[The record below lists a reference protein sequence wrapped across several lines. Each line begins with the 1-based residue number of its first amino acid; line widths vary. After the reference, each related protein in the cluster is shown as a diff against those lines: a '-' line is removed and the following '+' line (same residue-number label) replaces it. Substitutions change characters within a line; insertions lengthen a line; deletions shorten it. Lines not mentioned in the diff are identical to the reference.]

1 MSKAKI
7 SSAGLLSA
15 IAILALC
22 LISRSHYSVVTP
34 SSSAV
39 VTERHFVSIVSADG
53 HDTLYAY
60 IYKGGD
66 TVVALPSDTSLA
78 HLTTRIRRAS
88 WVNHFWI
95 PSCHGTLATRIDTLA
110 ERKSDMPGLA
120 ASEAKSLIGRKT
132 EIMRRM
138 ENNYRQQLSEIDY
151 YISTHSVSDE
161 GFDIVARRRAVVV
174 HRIDSL
180 GRILSSARRII
191 DGNELRVTKESRYKV
206 STGDLVLDAT
216 PVPSCRVGFMLFR
229 VAGGR
234 TPSNVRP
241 VYLHATDIGAGMS
254 PARPV
259 IPPADT
265 IFICQ
270 RSRGGHH
277 EGVVSV
283 SYPDGTYYEGQCLDT
298 IAGGEA
304 TPVCLRNGFG
314 VEFLHDKVRAGLWR
328 MGRYRG
334 EQPIYTANHIYGID
348 LSRYQHEPA
357 VQPKA
362 KGLRRGRRRRISYGI
377 QWDRLRITSL
387 GTMSRKRVSGVVDYP
402 ISFIYIKAT
411 EGATLRNPYY
421 ANDYASARRHGY
433 RAGAYHFFSTKSSA
447 RQQAA
452 FFIKHSRYSAGDLP
466 PALDV
471 EPSAVQ
477 IKNMGGAAVL
487 LASVRQ
493 WLEIVGRQRGVRPI
507 IYVSQQFVNKY
518 LNASYADGEHLRRNY
533 QIWIARYGEYKPDV
547 HLAIWQLSPDGTVRG
562 IRGHVDI
569 NVFNGFEPAF
579 RNFR

>member
-7 SSAGLLSA
+7 SSFGLLSA
-15 IAILALC
+15 IAIFVLC

-34 SSSAV
+34 SSSALV
-39 VTERHFVSIVSADG
+39 RERHFISIISADG

-78 HLTTRIRRAS
+78 RHTTRIRRAS
-88 WVNHFWI
+88 WVNHLWI
-95 PSCHGTLATRIDTLA
+95 PSCHGTLASRIDTIAEQKSVMQGLA
-110 ERKSDMPGLA
+110 ESA
-120 ASEAKSLIGRKT
+120 AKYLIQSKT
-132 EIMRRM
+132 ETM
-138 ENNYRQQLSEIDY
+138 ERLDKAYRQQLSEIDY

-161 GFDIVARRRAVVV
+161 GFDIVARRREIVA

-180 GRILSSARRII
+180 GRILSSARRIME
-191 DGNELRVTKESRYKV
+191 GNRLRVSRESLYKV
-206 STGDLVLDAT
+206 YSGNLVLDAS
-216 PVPSCRVGFMLFR
+216 PVPSCRNGFMLFR

-234 TPSNVRP
+234 TPSHVRP
-241 VYLHATDIGAGMS
+241 VYLHASDIGAGMS
-254 PARPV
+254 PAKPV

-265 IFICQ
+265 VIVCK
-270 RSRGGHH
+270 RSRGAGHV
-277 EGVVSV
+277 GVVSV

-298 IAGGEA
+298 IAGGELA
-304 TPVCLRNGFG
+304 HVCLHHGFG
-314 VEFLHDKVRAGLWR
+314 VEFLPDKVRAGLWH

-334 EQPIYTANHIYGID
+334 EQPLYTANHVYGID

-362 KGLRRGRRRRISYGI
+362 HRPKRSGRRRVSYAI

-402 ISFIYIKAT
+402 ISFIYIKST

-421 ANDYASARRHGY
+421 TKDYVSARRHGY
-433 RAGAYHFFSTKSSA
+433 RTGAYHFFSTKSPA

-452 FFIKHSRYSAGDLP
+452 FFLKNSRYSAGDLP

-471 EPSAVQ
+471 EPTAVQ
-477 IKNMGGAAVL
+477 IENMGGVAAL

-493 WLEIVGRQRGVRPI
+493 WLEIVGKQRGVCPI
-507 IYVSQQFVNKY
+507 IYASQQFVNKY
-518 LNASYADGEHLRRNY
+518 LNARYADGDYLRRNY
-533 QIWIARYGEYKPDV
+533 RVWIARYGEYKPDV

-562 IRGHVDI
+562 IKGHVDI

-579 RNFR
+579 RDFR